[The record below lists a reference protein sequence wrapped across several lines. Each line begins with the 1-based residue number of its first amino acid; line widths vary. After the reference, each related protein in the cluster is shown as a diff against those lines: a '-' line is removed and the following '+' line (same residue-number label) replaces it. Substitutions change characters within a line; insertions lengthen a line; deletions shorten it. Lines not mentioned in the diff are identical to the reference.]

1 MKKISVL
8 MPTYNDSKTIMEA
21 MDSIVSQSY
30 DNWELMVI
38 DDGSSDETKDVVNN
52 YIKDNKL
59 SKKVKYIYQDNAD
72 QLKALINGMQ
82 YIKGDYVYILH
93 SDDILASDD
102 VFEKAINYLDSNE
115 DVDAIMSD
123 LIIIDKDSKEIGRQ
137 NTLAYT
143 KKDKIPAIMLLW
155 LGRNLYMDMS
165 FFRKDIFVKNV
176 YNNYLIWNRPYWLN
190 IDDNSVTMLNVK
202 KVDFAFFK
210 YRISDSNYANNE
222 IGKLCLINGELR
234 TALFLMKYYK
244 IPFYKLQYL
253 VFRVFAK
260 LNLLKFYH
268 PIYFKKET
276 KNIDR
281 ILDFIIKKRYP
292 MGYEDNI
299 FFQSLVSFF
308 QNRGKRVVDFDK
320 LYDGEEIY
328 LGNSFRKFNKQLIN
342 NELPKLYIKI
352 FEEMKQGFNELVVSK
367 KNEDKAINL
376 MKFLCVYP
384 YVKIVVRSSK
394 NGEK

>member
-21 MDSIVSQSY
+21 MNSIVSQSY

-38 DDGSSDETKDVVNN
+38 DDGSSDETKDIVNN

-59 SKKVKYIYQDNAD
+59 SKKIKYIYQDNAD

-165 FFRKDIFVKNV
+165 F
-176 YNNYLIWNRPYWLN
+176 L
-190 IDDNSVTMLNVK
+190 
-202 KVDFAFFK
+202 
-210 YRISDSNYANNE
+210 E
-222 IGKLCLINGELR
+222 
-234 TALFLMKYYK
+234 K
-244 IPFYKLQYL
+244 IY
-253 VFRVFAK
+253 
-260 LNLLKFYH
+260 LLKM
-268 PIYFKKET
+268 
-276 KNIDR
+276 
-281 ILDFIIKKRYP
+281 FII
-292 MGYEDNI
+292 I
-299 FFQSLVSFF
+299 
-308 QNRGKRVVDFDK
+308 
-320 LYDGEEIY
+320 I
-328 LGNSFRKFNKQLIN
+328 
-342 NELPKLYIKI
+342 
-352 FEEMKQGFNELVVSK
+352 
-367 KNEDKAINL
+367 
-376 MKFLCVYP
+376 
-384 YVKIVVRSSK
+384 
-394 NGEK
+394 